1 MRKQVA
7 TFVVLVFVAAA
18 VLGGVCAWAQEPQD
32 QQGPPPQSAG
42 GRWSVF
48 QSEDRMTGAKLVQ
61 FELESDNTM
70 PDSDRRSRVVL
81 FCKNGHYENAEFQ
94 PSIRM
99 AGPNRPGFWGQP
111 QMQVRVR
118 ADAWHDDKGWN
129 WLGKAL
135 SMDKGSVQRAMGAR
149 VFRVEF
155 LAARKKASAQP
166 YIAEF
171 SPEGLNFSQVKASCD
186 LGPKH

>member
-1 MRKQVA
+1 MRKYVSKFALLLFTAA
-7 TFVVLVFVAAA
+7 TLACGLSAY
-18 VLGGVCAWAQEPQD
+18 AQDPQD

-48 QSEDRMTGAKLVQ
+48 RSEDRMTGAKLVQ
-61 FELESDNTM
+61 FELESENTM

-81 FCKNGHYENAEFQ
+81 YCKNGKYENAEFQ

-118 ADAWHDDKGWN
+118 ADGWHDDKGWN
-129 WLGKAL
+129 WLGKGL

-155 LAARKKASAQP
+155 TAARKKASPVP

-171 SPEGLNFSQVKASCD
+171 SPEGLDFHQVKAACD